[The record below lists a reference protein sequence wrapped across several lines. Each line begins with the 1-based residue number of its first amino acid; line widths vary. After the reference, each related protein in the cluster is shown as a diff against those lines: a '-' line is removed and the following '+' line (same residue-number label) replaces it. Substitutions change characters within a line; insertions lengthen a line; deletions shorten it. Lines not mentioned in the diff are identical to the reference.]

1 MLEYLI
7 DGNNVIHAHHDWSK
21 MFSDNQENAKNFFI
35 QKVVDHFKDTG
46 NKVTIFFD
54 GFDFVHSFIKVS
66 NNVNV
71 KYAKNKTADETIII
85 TIEKSKNKKRIVVVT
100 NDLQLSNKARLYQ
113 CKLVSSNDFI
123 DMINNKNIKTSDKP
137 DQLSKSEIEYWLRMF
152 EKREKGEQ

>member
-7 DGNNVIHAHHDWSK
+7 DGNNVIHANREWAK
-21 MFSDNQENAKNFFI
+21 MFSDNPENAKNFFI
-35 QKVVDHFKDTG
+35 QKVVDHFKDTK

-54 GFDFVHSFIKVS
+54 GFKFVHSFTIVS

-85 TIEKSKNKKRIVVVT
+85 TIEKSRNKKRIVVIT

-113 CKLVSSNDFI
+113 CKLISSNEFI
-123 DMINNKNIKTSDKP
+123 NMISIKKEGANNKP
-137 DQLSKSEIEYWLRMF
+137 EQLSKSEVEYWLRMF
-152 EKREKGEQ
+152 EEREKRNQ